1 MDRLFLPCGL
11 RRAAACMLAAALLL
25 CPAPAGRSNA
35 VRPVFF
41 SLLFPQLVPQW
52 MLLPWE
58 EAEDDDLEWNQMLRR
73 REMGRHEA

>member
-1 MDRLFLPCGL
+1 MDSLFLPCGL
-11 RRAAACMLAAALLL
+11 RRAAAFTLAAALLL
-25 CPAPAGRSNA
+25 CPAHDGGRDA

-58 EAEDDDLEWNQMLRR
+58 EAEDDGLEWNQMLRR